1 MDDVVLKYSARVCLR
16 VEHHGL
22 PGQKTPQ
29 LAVDSTAVAPD
40 WFPSVRIIWLICK
53 FVNLFIMSCLQNRI
67 QWHPP
72 QCDFCFA
79 VAFENDSA
87 QAGGCRQQRWWWPSW
102 GGQWR
107 SDSNSSWKILL
118 TSSDQEGMTTVITWS
133 ASTPTNWE
141 GYRLPTSSAFYSM
154 PF

>member
-16 VEHHGL
+16 VAHHGL

-40 WFPSVRIIWLICK
+40 WFPSVQVTWLICK
-53 FVNLFIMSCLQNRI
+53 FVNLFIRSCLQNRI

-72 QCDFCFA
+72 RCNFYFA

-87 QAGGCRQQRWWWPSW
+87 QAGRCREQRWWWPSW

-107 SDSNSSWKILL
+107 SDSNSSQKLPPPFQFRPGGNDNCHYLVSVYTNRLGRTL
-118 TSSDQEGMTTVITWS
+118 TS
-133 ASTPTNWE
+133 
-141 GYRLPTSSAFYSM
+141 YF
-154 PF
+154 